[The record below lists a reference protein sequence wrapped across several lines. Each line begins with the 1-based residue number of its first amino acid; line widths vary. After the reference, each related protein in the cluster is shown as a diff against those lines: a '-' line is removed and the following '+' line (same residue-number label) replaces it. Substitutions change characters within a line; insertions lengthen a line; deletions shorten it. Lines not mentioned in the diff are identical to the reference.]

1 MSGTITHSWNGTV
14 LTITSDSGTSSA
26 DLKGTKGDTG
36 ARGVRGLAGAD
47 GITSV
52 NGKKGDITLTAEDVG
67 AEEAGTAENVRT
79 QIEAWVEDG
88 YLPLTGGTLT
98 GNLTVNDNI
107 YSKGTLVSQTNSY
120 PSLTIQ
126 NASGANLAI
135 LYYST
140 TDGAYSN
147 AVLRVYSSASEYSS
161 FIFGK
166 DGSLNFGG
174 RLYSGNYTI
183 KGDSYPTLYFTNS
196 NTSKSL
202 AYIQYQTNS
211 GDYGDLQI
219 AVKNSS
225 SGIAYFTFKNSG
237 IFVAPNDIIANGGVL
252 KSSKNSSPSIALTN
266 ASGEWL
272 AYLAAETTDG
282 SYGNAKLRVNKSA
295 TEGATFTFGNNGNIN
310 VPGTVNLGSALSISS
325 GGTGSNSAA
334 GARSNLGVEYAKY
347 STAET
352 DTGNKWIDG
361 KTIYRAVVYGTTS
374 LSNSLGE
381 VGTLPS
387 AVETP
392 VNIRAYAKGD
402 DNAWRVIP
410 NAYHGNST
418 WDAMIYI
425 NGNTIVM
432 SFGSS
437 WTKTRDFVVIVEY
450 TK

>member
-1 MSGTITHSWNGTV
+1 MSV
-14 LTITSDSGTSSA
+14 VD
-26 DLKGTKGDTG
+26 
-36 ARGVRGLAGAD
+36 
-47 GITSV
+47 
-52 NGKKGDITLTAEDVG
+52 
-67 AEEAGTAENVRT
+67 
-79 QIEAWVEDG
+79 
-88 YLPLTGGTLT
+88 GTLT
-98 GNLTVNDNI
+98 LGSPLTV
-107 YSKGTLVSQTNSY
+107 TN
-120 PSLTIQ
+120 
-126 NASGANLAI
+126 
-135 LYYST
+135 
-140 TDGAYSN
+140 
-147 AVLRVYSSASEYSS
+147 
-161 FIFGK
+161 
-166 DGSLNFGG
+166 
-174 RLYSGNYTI
+174 
-183 KGDSYPTLYFTNS
+183 
-196 NTSKSL
+196 
-202 AYIQYQTNS
+202 
-211 GDYGDLQI
+211 
-219 AVKNSS
+219 
-225 SGIAYFTFKNSG
+225 
-237 IFVAPNDIIANGGVL
+237 
-252 KSSKNSSPSIALTN
+252 
-266 ASGEWL
+266 
-272 AYLAAETTDG
+272 
-282 SYGNAKLRVNKSA
+282 
-295 TEGATFTFGNNGNIN
+295 
-310 VPGTVNLGSALSISS
+310 

-402 DNAWRVIP
+402 DGAWRVIP